1 MSTVKL
7 AAALLVILA
16 LLLPSPVVRAETQNC
31 TPVTSLPAFITVQG
45 TYCFTGNLSSAS
57 TAGAVIQIQTNN
69 VVLDLNG
76 YELNGL
82 AAGAGTT
89 AIGIYGN
96 NLQNV
101 TIKNGRIRGFGTAII
116 LTTTGQSRAHI
127 VEDIYAGQNTI
138 IGFDI
143 RGDGSIVRNN
153 QVVGTGG
160 SSLSADANA
169 VGIQA
174 TCADVRLLNND
185 VVNVVKQ
192 GSGISWGIIIFDAS
206 CGVGGMAVGN
216 RITGADRG
224 IEYNGTATGKYFNNS
239 TFDVT
244 TPYTGGTDAGNNN

>member
-7 AAALLVILA
+7 GAALLVILA

-31 TPVTSLPAFITVQG
+31 TAVTSLPAFITVQG
-45 TYCFTGNLSSAS
+45 IYCFTGNLSSAS
-57 TAGAVIQIQTNN
+57 TTGAVIQIQTNN

-82 AAGAGTT
+82 AAGTGTT
-89 AIGIYGN
+89 AIGIYAN
-96 NLQNV
+96 NRQNV
-101 TIKNGRIRGFGTAII
+101 TIKNGKIRGFGTAIV
-116 LTTTGQSRAHI
+116 LTTTGQSKAHI

-138 IGFDI
+138 IGFDV

-153 QVVGTGG
+153 QVVATGG
-160 SSLSADANA
+160 TSTTADANA

-192 GSGISWGIIIFDAS
+192 GNGIAWGIVIFDAF
-206 CGVGGMAVGN
+206 CGNGGMAVGN
-216 RITGADRG
+216 RITSADRG
-224 IEYNGTATGKYFNNS
+224 IEFNGTTGKYFNNT
-239 TFDVT
+239 TFNVA